1 MQVLFIKVEEY
12 FIQRVVEE
20 VKEEEYQFVK
30 FEDCYRYN
38 PCSLIIIVL
47 NTNIIIYINH
57 YKRAVT
63 HIFTYTYPMVVTKC
77 MLVCNLHSSNDL
89 YYVIIIHLCCLPL

>member
-38 PCSLIIIVL
+38 PCSFIIIVL
-47 NTNIIIYINH
+47 NTNNIIYINH

-63 HIFTYTYPMVVTKC
+63 HIF
-77 MLVCNLHSSNDL
+77 
-89 YYVIIIHLCCLPL
+89 IIPNGCYKMHAGVQFTLIQ

>member
-30 FEDCYRYN
+30 FGDCYRYN
-38 PCSLIIIVL
+38 PCSYIIIVL
-47 NTNIIIYINH
+47 TTN
-57 YKRAVT
+57 
-63 HIFTYTYPMVVTKC
+63 
-77 MLVCNLHSSNDL
+77 
-89 YYVIIIHLCCLPL
+89 HLSKL

>member
-38 PCSLIIIVL
+38 PCSFIIIVL
-47 NTNIIIYINH
+47 NTNIIIYINY

-63 HIFTYTYPMVVTKC
+63 HIFTYTIPNGCYKMHAGVQFT
-77 MLVCNLHSSNDL
+77 L
-89 YYVIIIHLCCLPL
+89 IQ